1 MRKLRTILYGLG
13 FLMLAAALMLTV
25 WNIRTDQEAGES
37 AKEVLEELEISMQD
51 ENPVKEDSEQPTI
64 QLEPQVQIPDH
75 LLNPDMD
82 MPVKNV
88 DGKEYVGII
97 TMHQL
102 GIELPVMSDWSY
114 SKLKQAPCLYSGSVY
129 QDNLVI
135 MAHNYRSQFGRI
147 RRLTTGSQITFTDM
161 DGNVFAYLVAAIEV
175 LDPLEVENV
184 TNGEWDLTL
193 FTCTLGGESRVV
205 VRCEKES

>member
-1 MRKLRTILYGLG
+1 
-13 FLMLAAALMLTV
+13 
-25 WNIRTDQEAGES
+25 
-37 AKEVLEELEISMQD
+37 
-51 ENPVKEDSEQPTI
+51 
-64 QLEPQVQIPDH
+64 
-75 LLNPDMD
+75 